1 MPIFSQ
7 GIDCH
12 GVVIF
17 TLQTCRVAIST
28 MSAMKTSAVFQLF
41 SKPLRN
47 IAFCTCAVLG
57 FLPVTTVHAA
67 ENTIV
72 IGQAIDLSGPNGSL
86 GRDYVA
92 GITTYF
98 DTVNTSGGVRGR
110 RIKYIVRDDL
120 GDPDLS
126 TKATTELIQKEKVDF
141 LLGGIGTNVTDAVLA
156 SPAFTQSDLVLF
168 APLLTSVKNYGA
180 RVLFW
185 RPSPEQEMNYIF
197 SYFDKL
203 GIKKIGI
210 AFQNTPINQDMY
222 HYVIDEIQ
230 RRHMTMTG
238 IVKFDVG
245 NQSASNINS
254 AQVQKAAEA
263 LAKAE
268 PNIVITIADTLGTG
282 QFLKLFRPHAPRTM
296 VTGMSL
302 INLQTLAELIGTKS
316 LEWTVFSQV
325 VPNPAGK
332 KSGLQIEHSKMMKK
346 FRDEELSTLTLEG
359 FAVAKTLVQAINL
372 GKSSRETLPSFVG
385 QRSTVDLGGVF
396 ISPSDP
402 NHHLSNYV
410 DIALFRKNG
419 GLAF

>member
-1 MPIFSQ
+1 
-7 GIDCH
+7 
-12 GVVIF
+12 
-17 TLQTCRVAIST
+17 
-28 MSAMKTSAVFQLF
+28 MKTSSPFQFPSLSLLRITF
-41 SKPLRN
+41 SL
-47 IAFCTCAVLG
+47 FCTACMLG
-57 FLPVTTVHAA
+57 FPPWSAVHAA

-98 DTVNTSGGVRGR
+98 DTINTSGGVRGR

-120 GDPDLS
+120 GDPNTS
-126 TKATTELIQKEKVDF
+126 TKATTELIQKDKVDF

-156 SPAFTQSDLVLF
+156 SPAFAQSDLILF

-222 HYVIDEIQ
+222 QYVTEEI
-230 RRHMTMTG
+230 RKRHMSMAG
-238 IVKFDVG
+238 IVKFDLSNQAG
-245 NQSASNINS
+245 NNLNS
-254 AQVQKAAEA
+254 VAVQNAAIA

-296 VTGMSL
+296 VTGTSL
-302 INLQTLAELIGTKS
+302 INLQTLAELIDSKN

-346 FRDEELSTLTLEG
+346 FREEELSTLTLEG

-372 GKSSRETLPSFVG
+372 GKPLRETLPAFVA
-385 QRSTVDLGGVF
+385 QRSVVDLGGVF
-396 ISPSDP
+396 VNPSDP

-419 GLAF
+419 SLAF

>member
-1 MPIFSQ
+1 M
-7 GIDCH
+7 
-12 GVVIF
+12 
-17 TLQTCRVAIST
+17 
-28 MSAMKTSAVFQLF
+28 
-41 SKPLRN
+41 
-47 IAFCTCAVLG
+47 LG
-57 FLPVTTVHAA
+57 FPPWSAVHAA

-98 DTVNTSGGVRGR
+98 DTINTSGGVRGR

-120 GDPDLS
+120 GDPNTS
-126 TKATTELIQKEKVDF
+126 TKATTELIQKDKVDF

-156 SPAFTQSDLVLF
+156 SPAFAQSDLILF

-222 HYVIDEIQ
+222 QYVTEEI
-230 RRHMTMTG
+230 RKRHMSMAG
-238 IVKFDVG
+238 IVKFDLSNQAG
-245 NQSASNINS
+245 NNLNS
-254 AQVQKAAEA
+254 VAVQNAAIA

-296 VTGMSL
+296 VTGTSL
-302 INLQTLAELIGTKS
+302 INLQTLAELIDSKN

-346 FRDEELSTLTLEG
+346 FREEELSTLTLEG

-372 GKSSRETLPSFVG
+372 GKPLRETLPAFVA
-385 QRSTVDLGGVF
+385 QRSVVDLGGVF
-396 ISPSDP
+396 VNPSDP

-419 GLAF
+419 SLAF

>member
-1 MPIFSQ
+1 M
-7 GIDCH
+7 
-12 GVVIF
+12 
-17 TLQTCRVAIST
+17 
-28 MSAMKTSAVFQLF
+28 MSAMKISLTFQFL
-41 SKPLRN
+41 STPLLRMT
-47 IAFCTCAVLG
+47 FTLLCAVCATG
-57 FLPVTTVHAA
+57 FLPSSVVQAA
-67 ENTIV
+67 ENAIV

-98 DTVNTSGGVRGR
+98 DTINTSGGVRGR

-120 GDPDLS
+120 GDPNTS
-126 TKATTELIQKEKVDF
+126 TKATTELIQKDKVDF

-156 SPAFTQSDLVLF
+156 SPAFAQSDLILF

-210 AFQNTPINQDMY
+210 AFQNTPINQDMLQ
-222 HYVIDEIQ
+222 YVTEEI
-230 RRHMTMTG
+230 RKRHMTMTG
-238 IVKFDVG
+238 IVKFDLG
-245 NQSASNINS
+245 NQASNNINS
-254 AQVQKAAEA
+254 ATVQKEAVA

-296 VTGMSL
+296 VAGMSL
-302 INLQTLAELIGTKS
+302 TNLQTLSELIDTKT

-346 FRDEELSTLTLEG
+346 FREEELSTLTLEG
-359 FAVAKTLVQAINL
+359 FAVAKTLVQAITM
-372 GKSSRETLPSFVG
+372 GKPLRETLPAFVA
-385 QRSTVDLGGVF
+385 QKSTIDLGGVF
-396 ISPSDP
+396 INPSDP
-402 NHHLSNYV
+402 NRHLSSYV

>member
-1 MPIFSQ
+1 MPVS
-7 GIDCH
+7 
-12 GVVIF
+12 
-17 TLQTCRVAIST
+17 LR
-28 MSAMKTSAVFQLF
+28 LF
-41 SKPLRN
+41 SN
-47 IAFCTCAVLG
+47 FFFNAAFGLSCVFGLLPFGAVQ
-57 FLPVTTVHAA
+57 AA
-67 ENTIV
+67 ETPIV

-98 DTVNTSGGVRGR
+98 DSINTSGGVRGR
-110 RIKYIVRDDL
+110 RIKYVVRDDL
-120 GDPDLS
+120 GDPDMS

-156 SPAFTQSDLVLF
+156 SPAFAQSDLVLF
-168 APLLTSVKNYGA
+168 APLLTSVKNYGT

-222 HYVIDEIQ
+222 RFVTEEIQ
-230 RRHMTMTG
+230 RRSMVMAG
-238 IVKFDVG
+238 VVKFEFGAQPG
-245 NQSASNINS
+245 NSIHSP
-254 AQVQKAAEA
+254 QVQKEAEA

-282 QFLKLFRPHAPRTM
+282 QFLQLFRHYAPRTM
-296 VTGMSL
+296 VTGNSL
-302 INLQTLAELIGTKS
+302 INLQTLAELIGTRS

-346 FRDEELSTLTLEG
+346 FREEELSTLTLEG
-359 FAVAKTLVQAINL
+359 FAVAKTLVQAISL
-372 GKSSRETLPSFVG
+372 GKSARDTLPSFVA
-385 QRSTVDLGGVF
+385 QKNTVDLGGVF

-402 NHHLSNYV
+402 RRHLSSYV